1 MSSHDRRVN
10 EYPLAQSISQ
20 STLDREAERL
30 EAAKSLP
37 FLRRIALYVSL
48 GGPGFLGA
56 ALTLGAGTMTAAMI
70 SGATWGYRTLWLSLI
85 AIGSGV
91 FMMAAMAR
99 FTCRGGFS
107 LLQMQKKKHGVLM
120 STALAALIGVV
131 AVAIVFNFGQYALA
145 THLIESIAELAGVTF
160 PATMNWPLFAAVTVW
175 MTLSYG
181 RGRKGTT
188 LVERFMKYSLM
199 LMVVCF
205 AASLAVVGI
214 DWSAA
219 MKGLFIPWLPSGIR
233 GIDLFIAS
241 SAAAIGVMDWVIFH
255 YAGLTK
261 GWGPR
266 HEKLARIDIL
276 MGFAL
281 PFLIVNFL
289 VVSVFAAT
297 LYGTGSIPQSAT
309 ELAAALM
316 PLLGETLG
324 KAVFLL
330 GFLAIPITTTVG
342 MGIACGIA
350 IHEAFGWRPDVDSWR
365 WRIAVL
371 LPQIAFLGAWLPNPI
386 WLIII
391 LAATLSVTNNI
402 VGWSFFL
409 LFNDKSVLGENR
421 CKSYGWNL
429 GILVQLTLLNCVAI
443 AYVFNRMGLWVS

>member
-1 MSSHDRRVN
+1 MASVKRRDHA
-10 EYPLAQSISQ
+10 YPLAQSIPQ
-20 STLDREAERL
+20 STLDHEAERL
-30 EAAKSLP
+30 ERAKSLP
-37 FLRRIALYVSL
+37 VLRRIALYVGL

-70 SGATWGYRTLWLSLI
+70 SGATWGYRTLWLSI
-85 AIGSGV
+85 VAIGSGV

-99 FTCRGGFS
+99 FTCQGGFS
-107 LLQMQKKKHGVLM
+107 LLQVQKKKHGTLLGTV
-120 STALAALIGVV
+120 LAALIGVV

-145 THLIESIAELAGVTF
+145 THLIESIADIAGVSF
-160 PATMNWPLFAAVTVW
+160 PAELNWPVFATITIW

-181 RGRKGTT
+181 RGHRGTT
-188 LVERFMKYSLM
+188 LVERFMKYSLAIM
-199 LMVVCF
+199 IVCF

-214 DWSAA
+214 DWGAA
-219 MKGLFIPWLPSGIR
+219 IKGMFIPWLPGGIR

-241 SAAAIGVMDWVIFH
+241 SAAAIGVMDWIVFH

-297 LYGTGSIPQSAT
+297 LYGSGTVPQTAM

-324 KAVFLL
+324 KVVFLV

-350 IHEAFGWRPDVDSWR
+350 THEAFGWRPDANSWR
-365 WRIAVL
+365 WRISVL

-409 LFNDKSVLGENR
+409 LFNDKSVLGEHR
-421 CKSYGWNL
+421 CKSYAWNL
-429 GILVQLTLLNCVAI
+429 GILVQITLLNCVAI
-443 AYVFNRMGLWVS
+443 AYVFNRLGLWVS